1 MFLSYLTKIRIETEK
16 FYKDKTMKRNIGR
29 VVPVIPTHSK
39 DYGQDNRSMSFL
51 EQKALMRKWR
61 IAAAKGNLLAE
72 SFYNVNYGSS
82 IITSKVRQT
91 ISVIKT

>member
-1 MFLSYLTKIRIETEK
+1 MFLSYLTKNRLETEK

-39 DYGQDNRSMSFL
+39 NYGQDNRSMSIL

-61 IAAAKGNLLAE
+61 IAAAKGNLFWQK
-72 SFYNVNYGSS
+72 SFWSS
-82 IITSKVRQT
+82 I
-91 ISVIKT
+91 